1 MQFTLRAARQRIN
14 FAKLPERYLSERF
27 PSVFVSRPTHAPARE
42 VSIEPKQAVLI
53 GLELCRPTGVLQ
65 NRVL

>member
-1 MQFTLRAARQRIN
+1 MN
-14 FAKLPERYLSERF
+14 FAKLPKRYLSRNG
-27 PSVFVSRPTHAPARE
+27 SRLFLSTTTHAPARA
-42 VSIEPKQAVLI
+42 VSIEPKHAVLI